1 MKLQNSFNFKTGPI
15 VIEVTSNHEVDV
27 IWLHDRYHHKAFAG
41 GFLTHTQYE
50 VPFGSKVHERYTNW
64 TTVHDRCTDHK
75 MHALRIDRS
84 IVHISHT
91 YTIQSVV
98 HDHHTRRSIVHYLVN

>member
-27 IWLHDRYHHKAFAG
+27 IWLHDRYHHMAFAG

-50 VPFGSKVHERYTNW
+50 VPFGSKVHDRLAR
-64 TTVHDRCTDHK
+64 TTPCTMYD
-75 MHALRIDRS
+75 AYCIIDWCLAR
-84 IVHISHT
+84 T
-91 YTIQSVV
+91 
-98 HDHHTRRSIVHYLVN
+98 TRTTTCTHFMV